1 MSGNGRVR
9 TLPAS
14 GMSPRSWPVTSGD
27 PSGSDLFI
35 SKTTCGSDL
44 FISKARVLSLFTQP
58 LLWVPSQAYPGW
70 AEEGGC
76 PLMVINNKNSYAS
89 LRTYCKETLSLIS
102 GRIWLQDIFEDCGTL
117 GSEKV
122 RG

>member
-14 GMSPRSWPVTSGD
+14 GMSPSSWPVTSGD
-27 PSGSDLFI
+27 PS
-35 SKTTCGSDL
+35 GSDL

-58 LLWVPSQAYPGW
+58 LLWVPSQACPGW

-89 LRTYCKETLSLIS
+89 LRTYCEETLSLIS